1 MRILI
6 AEDEPIGRKMLK
18 NVLSQYG
25 ACETAVD
32 GEKAV
37 DAFREALEN
46 GKPFDLICLD
56 IMMPRKDGHQV
67 LKEVR
72 TMERRKDISTEDGVK
87 VIMVTALNDPKT
99 VVKAYYK
106 GGASAYL
113 PKPLDLDVLIQTMN
127 ELGFNC

>member
-18 NVLSQYG
+18 KVLSQYG
-25 ACETAVD
+25 VCETAVD

-37 DAFREALEN
+37 EAFRKALES
-46 GKPFDLICLD
+46 GSPYDLICLD

-72 TMERRKDISTEDGVK
+72 TMERRMDVLSEDGVK

-113 PKPLDLDVLIQTMN
+113 PKPVDIDVLIQTMG
-127 ELGFNC
+127 ELGFAG